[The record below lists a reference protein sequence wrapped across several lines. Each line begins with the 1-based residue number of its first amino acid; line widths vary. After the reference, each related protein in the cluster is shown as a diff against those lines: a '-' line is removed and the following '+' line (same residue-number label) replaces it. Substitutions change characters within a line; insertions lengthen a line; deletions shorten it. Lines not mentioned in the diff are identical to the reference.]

1 MTEECEK
8 FRKFGPKT
16 ELGFVGFEVEKLGRR
31 RRSVRV
37 CVRERRENFF
47 LILCVLVVPLK
58 RYVLTALA
66 VAHFLLFFFL
76 GNKHA
81 ENKLRK

>member
-16 ELGFVGFEVEKLGRR
+16 ELGFVGFEEEKLGRR

-37 CVRERRENFF
+37 CVRERREKMF
-47 LILCVLVVPLK
+47 
-58 RYVLTALA
+58 
-66 VAHFLLFFFL
+66 
-76 GNKHA
+76 
-81 ENKLRK
+81 